1 MRGLTVSAL
10 EHRPIRCSVYPGTS
24 QSSNQYFRYY
34 PTGKISTGASLPYAC
49 ELWKDSVVDLLQS
62 TYAAGLLY
70 IPSLL
75 LAKLSVSLLLRL
87 ITPNILHKK
96 LILGVE
102 IITVFWAVSSEIA
115 AAFQCH
121 LPVPWK
127 FLGGNTCFDRVGHYL
142 VCLHSSKH

>member
-1 MRGLTVSAL
+1 M
-10 EHRPIRCSVYPGTS
+10 HRPIRCSVYPGTS
-24 QSSNQYFRYY
+24 QPSNQYFRFYS
-34 PTGKISTGASLPYAC
+34 TGKISTGACMPYAC
-49 ELWKDSVVDLLQS
+49 KRWKDSVADLRQS

-75 LAKLSVSLLLRL
+75 LAKISVSLLLRL

-102 IITVFWAVSSEIA
+102 IVTVLWAVSSEIA

-121 LPVPWK
+121 LPIPWK
-127 FLGGNTCFDRVGHYL
+127 FLGGNTCFDRVGQSSAW
-142 VCLHSSKH
+142 LHHSQN